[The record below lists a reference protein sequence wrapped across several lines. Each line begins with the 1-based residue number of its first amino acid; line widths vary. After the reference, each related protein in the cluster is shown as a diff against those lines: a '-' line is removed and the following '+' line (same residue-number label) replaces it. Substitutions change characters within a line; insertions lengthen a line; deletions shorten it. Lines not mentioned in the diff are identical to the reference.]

1 MQILTDPDLKVG
13 AITGIVLH
21 LVMLFTRVN
30 LLQFECLGGDCSG
43 ILWFDMPIS
52 AVYFAFPDN
61 MVILFSLVLGS
72 AWWGLLGYGLLKLV
86 RFIVEKK

>member
-13 AITGIVLH
+13 AITGIFLH
-21 LVMLFTRVN
+21 LVMLFSRVN
-30 LLQFECLGGDCSG
+30 WLQLECVNSDCGS
-43 ILWFDMPIS
+43 ILAFDIPIS

-72 AWWGLLGYGLLKLV
+72 AWWALLGYGLLKLV
-86 RFIVEKK
+86 RLIVER

>member
-1 MQILTDPDLKVG
+1 MQILQDPDLKIG

-21 LVMLFTRVN
+21 IIMLVTRVN
-30 LLQFECLGGDCSG
+30 LLQMECLGGDCGG
-43 ILWFDMPIS
+43 ILLFDIPIS

-72 AWWGLLGYGLLKLV
+72 AWWGILGYGLLKATRLLV
-86 RFIVEKK
+86 ERK